1 MRAGQPGP
9 VPPPE
14 RASDDDRER
23 AIAEL
28 RERTAAGEISHDTFV
43 RRVEVALSARSRP
56 ELAGLL
62 ADLPPGRL
70 GRRLVDSIEH
80 LSAFSARLAAAWRTP
95 RQCLSETKLL
105 PRFSLPRDSPAAGP
119 SPVFTIGREP
129 GCDLVIPDLT
139 VSRLHADLTRLGD
152 QWMLS
157 DRGSMNGTRCNGW
170 RITSPVPVRTGD
182 RLTFGTVTFIVA

>member
-9 VPPPE
+9 VPLPE

-28 RERTAAGEISHDTFV
+28 RERSVAGEISHDTFV
-43 RRVEVALSARSRP
+43 RRVDVALRARSRK

-62 ADLPPGRL
+62 SDLPPGRL
-70 GRRLVDSIEH
+70 GRRLIDAVEH
-80 LSAFSARLAAAWRTP
+80 LSVLSARLETAWRTP
-95 RQCLSETKLL
+95 RLPKLTL
-105 PRFSLPRDSPAAGP
+105 PRFTLPRDPPAAGT
-119 SPVFTIGREP
+119 SPVFTIGRQP

-139 VSRLHADLTRLGD
+139 VSRLHADLTHLGD
-152 QWMLS
+152 QWLLS

-170 RITSPVPVRTGD
+170 RITSPVPVHAGD
-182 RLTFGTVTFIVA
+182 ALTFGTVTFIVA

>member
-14 RASDDDRER
+14 RASDGDRER

-43 RRVEVALSARSRP
+43 RRIDVALRARSRP
-56 ELAGLL
+56 ELADLL

-70 GRRLVDSIEH
+70 GRRLIDAVEH
-80 LSAFSARLAAAWRTP
+80 LSTFSARLGTAWRTP
-95 RQCLSETKLL
+95 RLPKLML
-105 PRFSLPRDSPAAGP
+105 PRLTLPRDPLAAGA

-139 VSRLHADLTRLGD
+139 VSRLHADLTSLGD
-152 QWMLS
+152 HWMLS

-170 RITSPVPVRTGD
+170 RVTHPVPVRAGD
-182 RLTFGTVTFIVA
+182 RLTFGTVTFVVVC